1 MSMTSNRFPLDTDRR
16 DLWLKSLGLQNANKW
31 HYVCSQ
37 HFHASDYN
45 VNRSGKRTL
54 KPTAVPTLS
63 VLENLSRLV

>member
-1 MSMTSNRFPLDTDRR
+1 MTSNRFPLNAYRR
-16 DLWLKSLGLQNANKW
+16 DLWLKLLGLLNANKW

-45 VNRSGKRTL
+45 VNTSGGRTL